1 MTTLFKTLKDDWSIS
16 ATVAGFLAVLISYSG
31 PLIIFFQAAQK
42 AEVSNAMMVSWIW
55 GISIGAAVAGIFLSI
70 KFKVPVIT
78 AWSAPGT
85 ALLVTLFPHISLN
98 EAIAAYITTAI
109 VIFFIGITGYFD
121 KLLKWIPQDVAA
133 GMMAGILF
141 QFGVGLF
148 TASDSMPI
156 IVFSMLLIFL
166 IAKRLTPRYAMIWV
180 LITGIVLSLA
190 LGKMNPVT
198 FDFNLAIPQWI
209 TPEWTWNATLNL
221 TLPLILVS
229 LTGQFLP
236 GMAIMRLSGYDTPAK
251 PIITATSIASLA
263 VACVGGI
270 TIVLASITAALCMGK
285 DAHELKEKRYIA
297 GIANGLFY
305 ILGGLFA
312 GSIVML
318 FSLLPKE
325 LVAALAGLAL
335 LGAIATNISAAM
347 KSDEHRD
354 AALIT
359 FLATASGMHFLG
371 LSSVFWGICIGV
383 IAHLILSKKPT
394 LTPSDTQFVPNVQ
407 ALDQPV
413 QNIQLQNIQPKDDRS
428 SPQTTSS
435 SIISKAN
442 GS

>member
-1 MTTLFKTLKDDWSIS
+1 MATLFKTLKNDWSIS

-31 PLIIFFQAAQK
+31 PLIIFFQAAQR
-42 AEVSNAMMVSWIW
+42 AHVSTDMMVSWIW
-55 GISIGAAVAGIFLSI
+55 GISIGAAISGIYLSI
-70 KFKVPVIT
+70 KYKTPVIT

-85 ALLVTLFPHISLN
+85 ALLVTLFPNVSLN
-98 EAIAAYITTAI
+98 EAVAAYITSAI
-109 VIFFIGITGYFD
+109 VIFLIGVTGYFD

-141 QFGVGLF
+141 QFGISLF
-148 TASDSMPI
+148 TASDSMPL
-156 IVFSMLLIFL
+156 IVFSMLIVFL
-166 IAKRLTPRYAMIWV
+166 VAKRLMPRYTMIWV
-180 LITGIVLSLA
+180 LAAGVLLSLI
-190 LGKMNPVT
+190 LGKMNPVDVS
-198 FDFNLAIPQWI
+198 FSLAIPQWI
-209 TPEWTWNATLNL
+209 SPEWTWNSTLNL
-221 TLPLILVS
+221 AVPLILVS

-236 GMAIMRLSGYDTPAK
+236 GMAIMKLSGYDTPAK
-251 PIITATSIASLA
+251 PIITVTSIASLA

-297 GIANGLFY
+297 GIANGIFY

-335 LGAIATNISAAM
+335 LGAIATNISVAM
-347 KSDEHRD
+347 KNDGQRD

-359 FLATASGMHFLG
+359 FLASASGMHFLG

-383 IAHLILSKKPT
+383 IAHFI
-394 LTPSDTQFVPNVQ
+394 LTP
-407 ALDQPV
+407 
-413 QNIQLQNIQPKDDRS
+413 RS
-428 SPQTTSS
+428 TPAT
-435 SIISKAN
+435 N
-442 GS
+442 

>member
-1 MTTLFKTLKDDWSIS
+1 MATLFKTLKNDWSIS

-31 PLIIFFQAAQK
+31 PLIIFFQAAQR
-42 AEVSNAMMVSWIW
+42 AHVSTDMMVSWIW
-55 GISIGAAVAGIFLSI
+55 GISIGAAVSGIYLSI
-70 KFKVPVIT
+70 KYKTPVIT

-85 ALLVTLFPHISLN
+85 ALLVTLFPNISLN
-98 EAIAAYITTAI
+98 EAVAAYITSAI
-109 VIFFIGITGYFD
+109 VIFLIGITGYFD

-141 QFGVGLF
+141 QFGISLF
-148 TASDSMPI
+148 TASDSMPL
-156 IVFSMLLIFL
+156 IVFSMLIVFL
-166 IAKRLTPRYAMIWV
+166 IAKRLMPRYTMIWV
-180 LITGIVLSLA
+180 LAAGVLLSLI
-190 LGKMNPVT
+190 LGKMNPV
-198 FDFNLAIPQWI
+198 DVNFNLAIPQWI
-209 TPEWTWNATLNL
+209 SPEWTWNSTLNL
-221 TLPLILVS
+221 AVPLILVS

-236 GMAIMRLSGYDTPAK
+236 GMAIMKLSGYDTPAK

-297 GIANGLFY
+297 GIANGIFY

-335 LGAIATNISAAM
+335 LGAIATNISVAM
-347 KSDEHRD
+347 KNDGQRD

-359 FLATASGMHFLG
+359 FLASASVMHFLG

-383 IAHLILSKKPT
+383 IAHFI
-394 LTPSDTQFVPNVQ
+394 LTP
-407 ALDQPV
+407 
-413 QNIQLQNIQPKDDRS
+413 RS
-428 SPQTTSS
+428 TPAT
-435 SIISKAN
+435 N
-442 GS
+442 

>member
-1 MTTLFKTLKDDWSIS
+1 MATLFKTLKNDWSIS

-31 PLIIFFQAAQK
+31 PLIIFFQAAQR
-42 AEVSNAMMVSWIW
+42 AHVSTDMMVSWIW
-55 GISIGAAVAGIFLSI
+55 GISIGAAVSGIYLSI
-70 KFKVPVIT
+70 KYKTPVIT

-85 ALLVTLFPHISLN
+85 ALLVTLFPNISLN
-98 EAIAAYITTAI
+98 EAVAAYITSAI
-109 VIFFIGITGYFD
+109 VIFLIGITGYFD

-141 QFGVGLF
+141 QFGISLF
-148 TASDSMPI
+148 TASDSMPL
-156 IVFSMLLIFL
+156 IVFSMLIVFL
-166 IAKRLTPRYAMIWV
+166 IAKRLMPRYTKIWV
-180 LITGIVLSLA
+180 LAAGVLLSLI
-190 LGKMNPVT
+190 LGKMNPV
-198 FDFNLAIPQWI
+198 DVNFNLAIPQWI
-209 TPEWTWNATLNL
+209 SPEWTWNSTLNL
-221 TLPLILVS
+221 AVPLILVS

-236 GMAIMRLSGYDTPAK
+236 GMAIMKLSGYDTPAK

-297 GIANGLFY
+297 GIANGIFY

-335 LGAIATNISAAM
+335 LGAIATNISVAM
-347 KSDEHRD
+347 KNDGQRD

-359 FLATASGMHFLG
+359 FLASASGMHFLG

-383 IAHLILSKKPT
+383 IAHFI
-394 LTPSDTQFVPNVQ
+394 LTP
-407 ALDQPV
+407 
-413 QNIQLQNIQPKDDRS
+413 RS
-428 SPQTTSS
+428 TPAT
-435 SIISKAN
+435 N
-442 GS
+442 

>member
-1 MTTLFKTLKDDWSIS
+1 MEARAMTTLLKTLKDDWSLS

-42 AEVSNAMMVSWIW
+42 ANVAPNMMISWIW

-70 KFKVPVIT
+70 KYKTPVIT

-85 ALLVTLFPHISLN
+85 ALLVTLFPNISLN
-98 EAIAAYITTAI
+98 EAVAAYITAAL
-109 VIFFIGITGYFD
+109 VILLIGLSGYFD
-121 KLLKWIPQDVAA
+121 KLLKWIPQSIAA
-133 GMMAGILF
+133 AMMAGILF
-141 QFGVGLF
+141 QFGLGLF
-148 TASDSMPI
+148 TATDSMPL
-156 IVFSMLLIFL
+156 IVFGMVLVFL
-166 IAKRLTPRYAMIWV
+166 ISKRVSPRYSMVWV
-180 LITGIVLSLA
+180 LLSGVLLSVL

-198 FDFNLAIPQWI
+198 VDFSLAIPQWI
-209 TPEWTWNATLNL
+209 SPEWSINGMLNL
-221 TLPLILVS
+221 AIPLILVS

-236 GMAIMRLSGYDTPAK
+236 GMAIMKLSGYDTPAK

-270 TIVLASITAALCMGK
+270 TIVLASITAAICMGK
-285 DAHELKEKRYIA
+285 DAHELKDKRYIA

-335 LGAIATNISAAM
+335 LGAIGTNVSVAM
-347 KSDEHRD
+347 KDESERD

-371 LSSVFWGICIGV
+371 LSSVFWGICIGI
-383 IAHLILSKKPT
+383 IAHLLLSKPKPEPAVT
-394 LTPSDTQFVPNVQ
+394 NAISLS
-407 ALDQPV
+407 
-413 QNIQLQNIQPKDDRS
+413 
-428 SPQTTSS
+428 QTE
-435 SIISKAN
+435 SK
-442 GS
+442 

>member
-1 MTTLFKTLKDDWSIS
+1 MINLFTRLKDDWSLS

-42 AEVSNAMMVSWIW
+42 AQVSTDMMISWIW
-55 GISIGAAVAGIFLSI
+55 GISIGAALTGIYLSI
-70 KFKVPVIT
+70 RYKTPVIT

-98 EAIAAYITTAI
+98 EVIAAYITTAI
-109 VIFFIGITGYFD
+109 VIFMVGITGAFD
-121 KLLKWIPQDVAA
+121 RLLKWIPQGIAA

-141 QFGVGLF
+141 QFGLGMF
-148 TASDSMPI
+148 KATDSMPFI
-156 IVFSMLLIFL
+156 AFSMLLCYLFS
-166 IAKRLTPRYAMIWV
+166 KRFSPRYSMVWV
-180 LITGIVLSLA
+180 LLCGVILSLI
-190 LGKMNPVT
+190 LGKMNPVDVQ
-198 FDFNLAIPQWI
+198 FSMAIPQWI
-209 TPEWTWNATLNL
+209 TPEWTWNSTFNL
-221 TLPLILVS
+221 AIPLILVS

-236 GMAIMRLSGYDTPAK
+236 GMAILKLSGYDTPAK
-251 PIITATSIASLA
+251 PIIAASSIASLA

-270 TIVLASITAALCMGK
+270 TIVLASITAALCTGK
-285 DAHELKEKRYIA
+285 DAHELQEKRYIA

-335 LGAIATNISAAM
+335 LGAISSNITLAM
-347 KSDEHRD
+347 KEDSQRD

-359 FLATASGMHFLG
+359 FLATVSGMHFLG

-383 IAHLILSKKPT
+383 MAQIILTKK
-394 LTPSDTQFVPNVQ
+394 TQNAPAN
-407 ALDQPV
+407 A
-413 QNIQLQNIQPKDDRS
+413 
-428 SPQTTSS
+428 TTSS
-435 SIISKAN
+435 SHTR
-442 GS
+442 

>member
-1 MTTLFKTLKDDWSIS
+1 MATLLKMLKADWSVS

-42 AEVSNAMMVSWIW
+42 AQVAPEMMISWIW
-55 GISIGAAVAGIFLSI
+55 GISIGAAAAGIFLSI
-70 KFKVPVIT
+70 KYKVPVIT

-85 ALLVTLFPHISLN
+85 ALLVTLFPNISLN
-98 EAIAAYITTAI
+98 EAVAAYITAAL
-109 VIFFIGITGYFD
+109 VILFIGLSGYFD
-121 KLLKWIPQDVAA
+121 KLLKWIPQSIAA
-133 GMMAGILF
+133 AMMAGILF
-141 QFGVGLF
+141 QFGLGLF
-148 TASDSMPI
+148 TSTDSMPL
-156 IVFSMLLIFL
+156 IVFGMLLVFL
-166 IAKRLTPRYAMIWV
+166 ISKRLNPRYSMVWV
-180 LITGIVLSLA
+180 LFAGVLLSLFF
-190 LGKMNPVT
+190 GKMNPVSVNFSLAIPHWISPEWT
-198 FDFNLAIPQWI
+198 LNSMLNLAI
-209 TPEWTWNATLNL
+209 
-221 TLPLILVS
+221 PLILVS

-236 GMAIMRLSGYDTPAK
+236 GMAIMKLSGYDTPAK

-285 DAHELKEKRYIA
+285 DAHELKDKRYIA

-335 LGAIATNISAAM
+335 LGAISTNISVAM
-347 KSDEHRD
+347 KDESERD

-371 LSSVFWGICIGV
+371 LSSVFWGICIGI
-383 IAHLILSKKPT
+383 IAHLLLTKPKQQISAVTAPAAPQIDSK
-394 LTPSDTQFVPNVQ
+394 
-407 ALDQPV
+407 
-413 QNIQLQNIQPKDDRS
+413 
-428 SPQTTSS
+428 
-435 SIISKAN
+435 
-442 GS
+442 

>member
-1 MTTLFKTLKDDWSIS
+1 MATLFKTLKNDWSIS

-31 PLIIFFQAAQK
+31 PLIIFFQAAQR
-42 AEVSNAMMVSWIW
+42 AHVSTDMMVSWIW
-55 GISIGAAVAGIFLSI
+55 GISIGAAISGIYLSI
-70 KFKVPVIT
+70 KYKTPVIT

-85 ALLVTLFPHISLN
+85 ALLVTLFPNISLN
-98 EAIAAYITTAI
+98 EAVAAYITSAI
-109 VIFFIGITGYFD
+109 VIFLIGITGYFD

-133 GMMAGILF
+133 GMIAGILF
-141 QFGVGLF
+141 QFGISLF
-148 TASDSMPI
+148 TASDSMPL
-156 IVFSMLLIFL
+156 IVFSMLIVFL
-166 IAKRLTPRYAMIWV
+166 IAKRLMPRYTMIWV
-180 LITGIVLSLA
+180 LAAGVLLSLI
-190 LGKMNPVT
+190 LGKMNPVDVS
-198 FDFNLAIPQWI
+198 FSLAIPQWI
-209 TPEWTWNATLNL
+209 SPEWTWNSTLNL
-221 TLPLILVS
+221 AVPLILVS

-236 GMAIMRLSGYDTPAK
+236 GMAIMKLSGYDTPAK

-297 GIANGLFY
+297 GIANGIFY

-335 LGAIATNISAAM
+335 LGAIATNISVAM
-347 KSDEHRD
+347 KNDGQRD

-359 FLATASGMHFLG
+359 FLASASGMHFLG

-383 IAHLILSKKPT
+383 IAHFI
-394 LTPSDTQFVPNVQ
+394 LTP
-407 ALDQPV
+407 
-413 QNIQLQNIQPKDDRS
+413 RS
-428 SPQTTSS
+428 TPAT
-435 SIISKAN
+435 N
-442 GS
+442 

>member
-1 MTTLFKTLKDDWSIS
+1 MATLFKTLKNDWSIS

-31 PLIIFFQAAQK
+31 PLIIFFQAAQR
-42 AEVSNAMMVSWIW
+42 AHVSTDMMVSWIW
-55 GISIGAAVAGIFLSI
+55 GISIGAAVSGIYLSI
-70 KFKVPVIT
+70 KYKTPVIT

-85 ALLVTLFPHISLN
+85 ALLVTLFPNVSLN
-98 EAIAAYITTAI
+98 EAVAAYITSAI
-109 VIFFIGITGYFD
+109 IIFLIGITGYFD

-141 QFGVGLF
+141 QFGINLF
-148 TASDSMPI
+148 TASDSMPF
-156 IVFSMLLIFL
+156 IVFSMLIVFL
-166 IAKRLTPRYAMIWV
+166 IAKRLMPRYTMIWV
-180 LITGIVLSLA
+180 LAAGVLLSLI
-190 LGKMNPVT
+190 LGKMNPVDVS
-198 FDFNLAIPQWI
+198 FSLAIPQWI
-209 TPEWTWNATLNL
+209 SPEWTWNSTLNL
-221 TLPLILVS
+221 AVPLILVS

-236 GMAIMRLSGYDTPAK
+236 GMAIMKLSGYDTPAK

-297 GIANGLFY
+297 GIANGIFY

-335 LGAIATNISAAM
+335 LGAIATNISVAM
-347 KSDEHRD
+347 KNDNQRD

-383 IAHLILSKKPT
+383 VAHFI
-394 LTPSDTQFVPNVQ
+394 LTP
-407 ALDQPV
+407 
-413 QNIQLQNIQPKDDRS
+413 RS
-428 SPQTTSS
+428 NPAT
-435 SIISKAN
+435 N
-442 GS
+442 

>member
-1 MTTLFKTLKDDWSIS
+1 MATLLKTLKNDWSIS

-31 PLIIFFQAAQK
+31 PLIIFFQAAQR
-42 AEVSNAMMVSWIW
+42 AHVSTDMMVSWIW
-55 GISIGAAVAGIFLSI
+55 GISIGAAVSGIYLSI
-70 KFKVPVIT
+70 KYKTPVIT

-85 ALLVTLFPHISLN
+85 ALLVTLFPNISLN
-98 EAIAAYITTAI
+98 EAVAAYITSAI
-109 VIFFIGITGYFD
+109 VIFLIGVTGYFD

-141 QFGVGLF
+141 QFGIGLF
-148 TASDSMPI
+148 TASDSMPF
-156 IVFSMLLIFL
+156 IVFSMLIVFL
-166 IAKRLTPRYAMIWV
+166 IAKRLMPRYTMIWV
-180 LITGIVLSLA
+180 LAAGVLLSLF
-190 LGKMNPVT
+190 LGKMNPV
-198 FDFNLAIPQWI
+198 DVSFNLAIPQWI
-209 TPEWTWNATLNL
+209 SPEWTWNSTLNL
-221 TLPLILVS
+221 AVPLILVS

-236 GMAIMRLSGYDTPAK
+236 GMAIMKLSGYDTPAK
-251 PIITATSIASLA
+251 PIITVTSIASLA

-297 GIANGLFY
+297 GIANGIFY

-335 LGAIATNISAAM
+335 LGAIATNISVAM
-347 KSDEHRD
+347 KNDSQRD

-359 FLATASGMHFLG
+359 FLATASSMHFLG

-383 IAHLILSKKPT
+383 IAHFI
-394 LTPSDTQFVPNVQ
+394 LTP
-407 ALDQPV
+407 
-413 QNIQLQNIQPKDDRS
+413 R
-428 SPQTTSS
+428 
-435 SIISKAN
+435 
-442 GS
+442 

>member
-1 MTTLFKTLKDDWSIS
+1 MATLFKTLKNDWSIS

-31 PLIIFFQAAQK
+31 PLIIFFQAAQR
-42 AEVSNAMMVSWIW
+42 AHVSTDMMVSWIW
-55 GISIGAAVAGIFLSI
+55 GISIGAAVSGIYLSI
-70 KFKVPVIT
+70 KYKTPVIT

-85 ALLVTLFPHISLN
+85 ALLVTLFPNVSLN
-98 EAIAAYITTAI
+98 EAVAAYITSAI
-109 VIFFIGITGYFD
+109 IIFLIGITGYFD

-141 QFGVGLF
+141 QFGINLF
-148 TASDSMPI
+148 TASDSMPF
-156 IVFSMLLIFL
+156 IVFSMLIVFL
-166 IAKRLTPRYAMIWV
+166 IAKRLMPRYTMIWV
-180 LITGIVLSLA
+180 LAAGVLLSLI
-190 LGKMNPVT
+190 LGKMNPV
-198 FDFNLAIPQWI
+198 DVSFNLAIPQWI
-209 TPEWTWNATLNL
+209 SPEWTWNSTLNL
-221 TLPLILVS
+221 AVPLILVS

-236 GMAIMRLSGYDTPAK
+236 GMAIMKLSGYDTPAK

-297 GIANGLFY
+297 GIANGIFY
-305 ILGGLFA
+305 VLGGLFA

-335 LGAIATNISAAM
+335 LGAIATNISVAM
-347 KSDEHRD
+347 KNDGQRD

-383 IAHLILSKKPT
+383 IAHFI
-394 LTPSDTQFVPNVQ
+394 LTP
-407 ALDQPV
+407 
-413 QNIQLQNIQPKDDRS
+413 RS
-428 SPQTTSS
+428 NPAT
-435 SIISKAN
+435 N
-442 GS
+442 

>member
-1 MTTLFKTLKDDWSIS
+1 MANLLRTLKDDWSIS

-31 PLIIFFQAAQK
+31 PLIIFFQAAQQ
-42 AEVSNAMMVSWIW
+42 AHVSNAMMISWIW
-55 GISIGAAVAGIFLSI
+55 GISIGAAVAGIYLSI
-70 KFKVPVIT
+70 KFKTPVIT

-85 ALLVTLFPHISLN
+85 ALLVTLFPHVSLN
-98 EAIAAYITTAI
+98 EAVAAYITTAV
-109 VIFFIGITGYFD
+109 VILIIGITGYFD

-141 QFGVGLF
+141 QFGLGLF
-148 TASDSMPI
+148 TSTDTMPL
-156 IVFSMLLIFL
+156 IVFSMLIVFL
-166 IAKRLTPRYAMIWV
+166 FAKRFTPRYAMVWV
-180 LITGIVLSLA
+180 LVAGVVLSLVF
-190 LGKMNPVT
+190 GKMNPVDVNFT
-198 FDFNLAIPQWI
+198 LAIPQFI
-209 TPEWTWNATLNL
+209 QPEWTWDSTLNL
-221 TLPLILVS
+221 AIPLILVS

-236 GMAIMRLSGYDTPAK
+236 GMAIMKLSGYNTHAK
-251 PIITATSIASLA
+251 PIITVTSIASLA

-285 DAHELKEKRYIA
+285 DAHELKDKRYIA

-325 LVAALAGLAL
+325 LIAALAGLAL
-335 LGAIATNISAAM
+335 LGAIATNISVAM
-347 KSDEHRD
+347 KNEAQRE

-383 IAHLILSKKPT
+383 IAHLILTKRTSNT
-394 LTPSDTQFVPNVQ
+394 L
-407 ALDQPV
+407 
-413 QNIQLQNIQPKDDRS
+413 
-428 SPQTTSS
+428 SPA
-435 SIISKAN
+435 K
-442 GS
+442 

>member
-1 MTTLFKTLKDDWSIS
+1 MATLLKTLKNDWSIS

-31 PLIIFFQAAQK
+31 PLIIFFQAAQR
-42 AEVSNAMMVSWIW
+42 AHVSTDMMVSWIW
-55 GISIGAAVAGIFLSI
+55 GISIGAAVSGIYLSI
-70 KFKVPVIT
+70 KYKTPVIT

-98 EAIAAYITTAI
+98 EAVAAYITSAI
-109 VIFFIGITGYFD
+109 VIFLIGVTGYFD

-141 QFGVGLF
+141 QFGIGLF
-148 TASDSMPI
+148 TASDSMPF
-156 IVFSMLLIFL
+156 IVFSMLIVFL
-166 IAKRLTPRYAMIWV
+166 IAKRLMPRYTMIWV
-180 LITGIVLSLA
+180 LGAGILLSLI
-190 LGKMNPVT
+190 LGKMNPVDVS
-198 FDFNLAIPQWI
+198 FSLAIPQWI
-209 TPEWTWNATLNL
+209 SPEWTWNSTLNL
-221 TLPLILVS
+221 AVPLILVS

-236 GMAIMRLSGYDTPAK
+236 GMAIMKLSGYDTPAK
-251 PIITATSIASLA
+251 PIISVTSIASLA

-297 GIANGLFY
+297 GIANGIFY

-335 LGAIATNISAAM
+335 LGAIATNISVAM
-347 KSDEHRD
+347 RNDNQRD

-371 LSSVFWGICIGV
+371 LSSVFWGIFIGV
-383 IAHLILSKKPT
+383 IAHFI
-394 LTPSDTQFVPNVQ
+394 LTP
-407 ALDQPV
+407 
-413 QNIQLQNIQPKDDRS
+413 RS
-428 SPQTTSS
+428 AP
-435 SIISKAN
+435 AMN
-442 GS
+442 

>member
-1 MTTLFKTLKDDWSIS
+1 MATLFKTLKNDWSIS

-31 PLIIFFQAAQK
+31 PLIIFFQAAQR
-42 AEVSNAMMVSWIW
+42 AHVSTDMMVSWIW
-55 GISIGAAVAGIFLSI
+55 GISIGAAVSGIYLSI
-70 KFKVPVIT
+70 KYKTPVIT

-85 ALLVTLFPHISLN
+85 ALLVTLFPNISLN
-98 EAIAAYITTAI
+98 EAVAAYITSAI
-109 VIFFIGITGYFD
+109 VIFLIGITGYFD

-141 QFGVGLF
+141 QFGISLF
-148 TASDSMPI
+148 TASDSMPL
-156 IVFSMLLIFL
+156 IVFSMLIVFL
-166 IAKRLTPRYAMIWV
+166 IAKRLMPRYTMIWV
-180 LITGIVLSLA
+180 LAAGVLLSLI
-190 LGKMNPVT
+190 LGKMNPV
-198 FDFNLAIPQWI
+198 DVNFNLAIPQWI
-209 TPEWTWNATLNL
+209 SPERTWNSTLNL
-221 TLPLILVS
+221 AVPLILVS

-236 GMAIMRLSGYDTPAK
+236 GMAIMKLSGYDTPAK

-297 GIANGLFY
+297 GIANGIFY

-335 LGAIATNISAAM
+335 LGAIATNISVAM
-347 KSDEHRD
+347 KNDGQRD

-359 FLATASGMHFLG
+359 FLASASGMHFLG

-383 IAHLILSKKPT
+383 IAHFI
-394 LTPSDTQFVPNVQ
+394 LTP
-407 ALDQPV
+407 
-413 QNIQLQNIQPKDDRS
+413 RS
-428 SPQTTSS
+428 TPAT
-435 SIISKAN
+435 N
-442 GS
+442 

>member
-1 MTTLFKTLKDDWSIS
+1 MATLFKTLKEDWSIS

-42 AEVSNAMMVSWIW
+42 AQVSTAMMISWIW
-55 GISIGAAVAGIFLSI
+55 GISIGAAIAGIYLSI
-70 KFKVPVIT
+70 KFKTPVIT

-98 EAIAAYITTAI
+98 EAVAAYITSAV
-109 VIFFIGITGYFD
+109 VIFLIGITGYFD

-141 QFGVGLF
+141 QFGLGLF
-148 TASDSMPI
+148 TATDTMPM
-156 IVFSMLLIFL
+156 IVFGMLFVFL
-166 IAKRLTPRYAMIWV
+166 IAKRLSPRYTMIWV
-180 LITGIVLSLA
+180 LLSGVVLSLIM
-190 LGKMNPVT
+190 GKINPVNV
-198 FDFNLAIPQWI
+198 DFQLAIPQLI
-209 TPEWTWNATLNL
+209 TPEWTWNSTLNL
-221 TLPLILVS
+221 AIPLILVS
-229 LTGQFLP
+229 LSGQFLP
-236 GMAIMRLSGYDTPAK
+236 GMAIMKLSGYDTPAK
-251 PIITATSIASLA
+251 PIISATSIASLA

-297 GIANGLFY
+297 GIANGIFY

-325 LVAALAGLAL
+325 LIAALAGLAL
-335 LGAIATNISAAM
+335 LGAIATNISVAM
-347 KSDEHRD
+347 KNEANRD

-383 IAHLILSKKPT
+383 IAHLVLSKPE
-394 LTPSDTQFVPNVQ
+394 PNS
-407 ALDQPV
+407 APV
-413 QNIQLQNIQPKDDRS
+413 SAAQRS
-428 SPQTTSS
+428 NS
-435 SIISKAN
+435 
-442 GS
+442 

>member
-1 MTTLFKTLKDDWSIS
+1 MATLLKTLKKDWSIS

-31 PLIIFFQAAQK
+31 PLIIFFQAAQR
-42 AEVSNAMMVSWIW
+42 AHVSTDMMVSWIW
-55 GISIGAAVAGIFLSI
+55 GISIGAAVSGIYLSI
-70 KFKVPVIT
+70 KYKTPVIT

-85 ALLVTLFPHISLN
+85 ALLVTLFPNISLN
-98 EAIAAYITTAI
+98 EAVAAYITSAI
-109 VIFFIGITGYFD
+109 VILLIGVTGYFD

-141 QFGVGLF
+141 QFGIGLF
-148 TASDSMPI
+148 TASDSMPF
-156 IVFSMLLIFL
+156 IVFSMLIVFL
-166 IAKRLTPRYAMIWV
+166 IAKRLMPRYTMIWV
-180 LITGIVLSLA
+180 LAAGILLSLI
-190 LGKMNPVT
+190 LGKMNPVDVS
-198 FDFNLAIPQWI
+198 FSLAIPQWI
-209 TPEWTWNATLNL
+209 SPEWTWNSTLNL
-221 TLPLILVS
+221 AVPLILVS

-236 GMAIMRLSGYDTPAK
+236 GMAIMKLSGYDTPAK
-251 PIITATSIASLA
+251 PIITVTSIASLA

-297 GIANGLFY
+297 GIANGIFY

-335 LGAIATNISAAM
+335 LGAIATNISVAM
-347 KSDEHRD
+347 KNDNQRD

-383 IAHLILSKKPT
+383 IAHFI
-394 LTPSDTQFVPNVQ
+394 LTP
-407 ALDQPV
+407 
-413 QNIQLQNIQPKDDRS
+413 RS
-428 SPQTTSS
+428 TPAT
-435 SIISKAN
+435 N
-442 GS
+442 

>member
-1 MTTLFKTLKDDWSIS
+1 MVTLFKTLKNDWSIS

-42 AEVSNAMMVSWIW
+42 AQVSNTMMISWIW
-55 GISIGAAVAGIFLSI
+55 GISIGAAIAGIFLSI
-70 KFKVPVIT
+70 KYKVPVIT

-85 ALLVTLFPHISLN
+85 ALLVTLFPNISLN
-98 EAIAAYITTAI
+98 EAVAAYITSAV
-109 VIFFIGITGYFD
+109 VIFLIGITGYFD

-141 QFGVGLF
+141 QFGLGLF
-148 TASDSMPI
+148 TATDTMPV
-156 IVFSMLLIFL
+156 IVFGMLLVFL
-166 IAKRLTPRYAMIWV
+166 VAKRFTPRYAMVWV
-180 LITGIVLSLA
+180 LVSGVLLSLF
-190 LGKMNPVT
+190 LGQMNPVNVN
-198 FDFNLAIPQWI
+198 FALAIPQFI
-209 TPEWTWNATLNL
+209 APEWTWNSTLNL
-221 TLPLILVS
+221 AIPLILVS
-229 LTGQFLP
+229 LSGQFLP
-236 GMAIMRLSGYDTPAK
+236 GMAIMKLSGYDTPAK

-297 GIANGLFY
+297 GIANGIFY

-325 LVAALAGLAL
+325 LIAALAGLAL
-335 LGAIATNISAAM
+335 LGAIATNISVAM
-347 KSDEHRD
+347 KNESHRE

-359 FLATASGMHFLG
+359 FLATASGMQFLG

-383 IAHLILSKKPT
+383 IAHLVLTKRESNTTNPSSNQSSK
-394 LTPSDTQFVPNVQ
+394 N
-407 ALDQPV
+407 
-413 QNIQLQNIQPKDDRS
+413 
-428 SPQTTSS
+428 
-435 SIISKAN
+435 
-442 GS
+442 

>member
-1 MTTLFKTLKDDWSIS
+1 MATLLKTLKDDWSIS

-42 AEVSNAMMVSWIW
+42 AQVSSAMMISWIW

-70 KFKVPVIT
+70 KYKVPIIT

-98 EAIAAYITTAI
+98 EAVAAYITSAV
-109 VIFFIGITGYFD
+109 VIFLVGITGYFD
-121 KLLKWIPQDVAA
+121 KLLRWIPQDVAA

-141 QFGVGLF
+141 QFGLGLF
-148 TASDSMPI
+148 TASDSMPT
-156 IVFSMLLIFL
+156 IVFGMLAVFL
-166 IAKRLTPRYAMIWV
+166 VAKRLVPRYAMVWV
-180 LITGIVLSLA
+180 LVCGVGLSLF
-190 LGKMNPVT
+190 LGKMNPVDVH
-198 FDFNLAIPQWI
+198 FSLAIPQFIRPQWS
-209 TPEWTWNATLNL
+209 WNSTLNL
-221 TLPLILVS
+221 AIPLILVS
-229 LTGQFLP
+229 LSGQFLP
-236 GMAIMRLSGYDTPAK
+236 GMAMMKISGYETPAK

-297 GIANGLFY
+297 GIANGIFY

-335 LGAIATNISAAM
+335 LGAIGTNITVAM
-347 KSDEHRD
+347 KSDAHRD

-383 IAHLILSKKPT
+383 IAHLVLSKPAAKT
-394 LTPSDTQFVPNVQ
+394 T
-407 ALDQPV
+407 A
-413 QNIQLQNIQPKDDRS
+413 
-428 SPQTTSS
+428 TSS
-435 SIISKAN
+435 T
-442 GS
+442 

>member
-1 MTTLFKTLKDDWSIS
+1 MTGLLKQVKQDWSLS

-31 PLIIFFQAAQK
+31 PLIIFFQAAQQ
-42 AEVSNAMMVSWIW
+42 AHVSTAMMISWIW
-55 GISIGAAVAGIFLSI
+55 GISIGAAISGIYLSI

-85 ALLVTLFPHISLN
+85 ALLVTLFPNISLN
-98 EAIAAYITTAI
+98 EAVAAYLTTAI
-109 VIFFIGITGYFD
+109 VIFIIGITGYFD

-141 QFGVGLF
+141 QFGLGLF
-148 TASDSMPI
+148 KATDSMPL
-156 IVFSMLLIFL
+156 IVFGMLLVFL
-166 IAKRLTPRYAMIWV
+166 IAKRFTPRYAMIWV
-180 LITGIVLSLA
+180 LLSGILLSVV

-198 FDFNLAIPQWI
+198 VNFSLAIPQFI
-209 TPEWTWNATLNL
+209 APEWTWNSTLNL
-221 TLPLILVS
+221 ALPLILVS

-251 PIITATSIASLA
+251 PIIAVTSIASFA

-285 DAHELKEKRYIA
+285 DAHELKDKRYIA
-297 GIANGLFY
+297 GIANGIFY

-347 KSDEHRD
+347 RNEAQRE

-383 IAHLILSKKPT
+383 LAHFILTKR
-394 LTPSDTQFVPNVQ
+394 DM
-407 ALDQPV
+407 
-413 QNIQLQNIQPKDDRS
+413 
-428 SPQTTSS
+428 QTH
-435 SIISKAN
+435 
-442 GS
+442 

>member
-1 MTTLFKTLKDDWSIS
+1 MATLFKTLKNDWSIS

-31 PLIIFFQAAQK
+31 PLIIFFQAAQR
-42 AEVSNAMMVSWIW
+42 AHVSTDMMVSWIW
-55 GISIGAAVAGIFLSI
+55 GISIGAAVSGIYLSI
-70 KFKVPVIT
+70 KYKTPVIT

-85 ALLVTLFPHISLN
+85 ALLVTLFPNISLN
-98 EAIAAYITTAI
+98 EAVAAYITSAI
-109 VIFFIGITGYFD
+109 VIFLIGITGYFD

-141 QFGVGLF
+141 QFGISLF
-148 TASDSMPI
+148 TASDSMPL
-156 IVFSMLLIFL
+156 IVFSMLIVFL
-166 IAKRLTPRYAMIWV
+166 IAKRLMPRYTMIWV
-180 LITGIVLSLA
+180 LAAGVLLSLI
-190 LGKMNPVT
+190 LGKMNPV
-198 FDFNLAIPQWI
+198 DVNFNLAIPQWI
-209 TPEWTWNATLNL
+209 SPEWTWNSTLNL
-221 TLPLILVS
+221 AVPLILVS

-236 GMAIMRLSGYDTPAK
+236 GMAIMKLSGYDTPAK

-297 GIANGLFY
+297 GIANGFFY

-335 LGAIATNISAAM
+335 LGAIATNISVAM
-347 KSDEHRD
+347 KNDGQRD

-359 FLATASGMHFLG
+359 FLASASGMHFLG

-383 IAHLILSKKPT
+383 IAHFI
-394 LTPSDTQFVPNVQ
+394 LTP
-407 ALDQPV
+407 
-413 QNIQLQNIQPKDDRS
+413 RS
-428 SPQTTSS
+428 TPAT
-435 SIISKAN
+435 N
-442 GS
+442 

>member
-1 MTTLFKTLKDDWSIS
+1 MATLLKTLKNDWSIS

-31 PLIIFFQAAQK
+31 PLIIFFQAAQR
-42 AEVSNAMMVSWIW
+42 AHVSTDMMVSWIW
-55 GISIGAAVAGIFLSI
+55 GISIGAAVSGIYLSI
-70 KFKVPVIT
+70 KYKTPVIT

-85 ALLVTLFPHISLN
+85 ALLVTLFPNVSLN
-98 EAIAAYITTAI
+98 EAVAAYITSAI
-109 VIFFIGITGYFD
+109 VIFLIGVTGYFD

-141 QFGVGLF
+141 QFGIGLF
-148 TASDSMPI
+148 TASDSMPF
-156 IVFSMLLIFL
+156 IVFSMLIVFL
-166 IAKRLTPRYAMIWV
+166 IAKRLMPRYTMIWV
-180 LITGIVLSLA
+180 LAAGVLLSLI
-190 LGKMNPVT
+190 LGKMNPVDVS
-198 FDFNLAIPQWI
+198 FSLAIPQWI
-209 TPEWTWNATLNL
+209 SPEWTWNSTLNL
-221 TLPLILVS
+221 AVPLILVS

-236 GMAIMRLSGYDTPAK
+236 GMAIMKLSGYDTPAK
-251 PIITATSIASLA
+251 PIISVTSIASLV

-297 GIANGLFY
+297 GITNGIFY

-335 LGAIATNISAAM
+335 LGAIATNISVAM
-347 KSDEHRD
+347 RNDSQRD

-383 IAHLILSKKPT
+383 IAHFI
-394 LTPSDTQFVPNVQ
+394 LTP
-407 ALDQPV
+407 
-413 QNIQLQNIQPKDDRS
+413 RS
-428 SPQTTSS
+428 TPAT
-435 SIISKAN
+435 N
-442 GS
+442 

>member
-1 MTTLFKTLKDDWSIS
+1 MATLFKTLKNDWSIS

-31 PLIIFFQAAQK
+31 PLIIFFQAAQR
-42 AEVSNAMMVSWIW
+42 AHVSTDMMVSWIW
-55 GISIGAAVAGIFLSI
+55 GISIGAAVSGIYLSI
-70 KFKVPVIT
+70 KYKTPVIT

-85 ALLVTLFPHISLN
+85 ALLVTLFPNISLN
-98 EAIAAYITTAI
+98 EAVAAYITSAI
-109 VIFFIGITGYFD
+109 VIFLIGITGYFD

-141 QFGVGLF
+141 QFGISLF
-148 TASDSMPI
+148 TASDSMPL
-156 IVFSMLLIFL
+156 IVFSMLIVFL
-166 IAKRLTPRYAMIWV
+166 IAKRLMPRYTMIWV
-180 LITGIVLSLA
+180 LAAGVLLSLI
-190 LGKMNPVT
+190 LGKMNPV
-198 FDFNLAIPQWI
+198 DVNFNLAIPQWI
-209 TPEWTWNATLNL
+209 SPEWTWNSTLNL
-221 TLPLILVS
+221 AVPLILVS

-236 GMAIMRLSGYDTPAK
+236 GMAIMKLSGYDTPAK

-297 GIANGLFY
+297 GIANGIFY

-335 LGAIATNISAAM
+335 LGAIATNISVAM
-347 KSDEHRD
+347 KNDGQRD

-359 FLATASGMHFLG
+359 FLASASGMHFLG

-383 IAHLILSKKPT
+383 IGNWSC
-394 LTPSDTQFVPNVQ
+394 V
-407 ALDQPV
+407 
-413 QNIQLQNIQPKDDRS
+413 
-428 SPQTTSS
+428 
-435 SIISKAN
+435 
-442 GS
+442 

>member
-1 MTTLFKTLKDDWSIS
+1 MATLLKTLKNDWSIS

-31 PLIIFFQAAQK
+31 PLIIFFQAAQR
-42 AEVSNAMMVSWIW
+42 AHVSTDMMVSWIW
-55 GISIGAAVAGIFLSI
+55 GISIGAAVSGIYLSI
-70 KFKVPVIT
+70 KYKTPVIT

-85 ALLVTLFPHISLN
+85 ALLVTLFPNVSLN
-98 EAIAAYITTAI
+98 EAVAAYITSAI
-109 VIFFIGITGYFD
+109 VIFLIGFTGYFD

-141 QFGVGLF
+141 QFGIGLF
-148 TASDSMPI
+148 TASDSMPF
-156 IVFSMLLIFL
+156 IVFSMLIVFL
-166 IAKRLTPRYAMIWV
+166 IAKRLMPRYTMIWV
-180 LITGIVLSLA
+180 LAAGVLLSLI
-190 LGKMNPVT
+190 LGKMNPVDVS
-198 FDFNLAIPQWI
+198 FSLAIPQWI
-209 TPEWTWNATLNL
+209 SPEWTWNSTLNL
-221 TLPLILVS
+221 AVPLILVS

-236 GMAIMRLSGYDTPAK
+236 GMAIMKLSGYDTPAK
-251 PIITATSIASLA
+251 PIITVTSIASLA

-297 GIANGLFY
+297 GIANGIFY

-335 LGAIATNISAAM
+335 LGAIATNISVAM
-347 KSDEHRD
+347 KNDNQRD

-383 IAHLILSKKPT
+383 IAHFI
-394 LTPSDTQFVPNVQ
+394 LTP
-407 ALDQPV
+407 
-413 QNIQLQNIQPKDDRS
+413 RS
-428 SPQTTSS
+428 TPAT
-435 SIISKAN
+435 N
-442 GS
+442 

>member
-1 MTTLFKTLKDDWSIS
+1 MAPLFKTLKNDWSIS

-31 PLIIFFQAAQK
+31 PLIIFFQAAQR
-42 AEVSNAMMVSWIW
+42 AHVSTDMMVSWIW
-55 GISIGAAVAGIFLSI
+55 GISIGAAISGIYLSI
-70 KFKVPVIT
+70 KYKTPVIT

-85 ALLVTLFPHISLN
+85 ALLVTLFPNISLN
-98 EAIAAYITTAI
+98 EAVAAYITSAI
-109 VIFFIGITGYFD
+109 VIFLIGITGYFD

-141 QFGVGLF
+141 QFGISLF
-148 TASDSMPI
+148 TASDSMPL
-156 IVFSMLLIFL
+156 IVFSMLIVFL
-166 IAKRLTPRYAMIWV
+166 IAKRLMPRYTMIWV
-180 LITGIVLSLA
+180 LAAGVLLSLI
-190 LGKMNPVT
+190 LGKMNPV
-198 FDFNLAIPQWI
+198 DVSFNLAIPQWI
-209 TPEWTWNATLNL
+209 SPEWTWNSTLNL
-221 TLPLILVS
+221 AVPLILVS

-236 GMAIMRLSGYDTPAK
+236 GMAIMKLSGYDTPAK
-251 PIITATSIASLA
+251 PIITVTSIASLA

-297 GIANGLFY
+297 GIANGIFY

-335 LGAIATNISAAM
+335 LGAIATNISVAM
-347 KSDEHRD
+347 KNDGQRD

-359 FLATASGMHFLG
+359 FLASASGMHFLG

-383 IAHLILSKKPT
+383 IAHFI
-394 LTPSDTQFVPNVQ
+394 LTP
-407 ALDQPV
+407 
-413 QNIQLQNIQPKDDRS
+413 RS
-428 SPQTTSS
+428 TPAT
-435 SIISKAN
+435 N
-442 GS
+442 

>member
-1 MTTLFKTLKDDWSIS
+1 MATLFKTLKNDWSIS

-31 PLIIFFQAAQK
+31 PLIIFFQAAQR
-42 AEVSNAMMVSWIW
+42 AHVSTDMMVSWIW
-55 GISIGAAVAGIFLSI
+55 GISIGAAVSGIYLSI
-70 KFKVPVIT
+70 KYKTPVIT

-85 ALLVTLFPHISLN
+85 ALLVTLFPNISLN
-98 EAIAAYITTAI
+98 EAVAAYITSAI
-109 VIFFIGITGYFD
+109 VIFLIGITGYFD
-121 KLLKWIPQDVAA
+121 KLLKWIPQDVTA

-141 QFGVGLF
+141 QFGISLF
-148 TASDSMPI
+148 TASDSMPL
-156 IVFSMLLIFL
+156 IVFSMLIVFL
-166 IAKRLTPRYAMIWV
+166 IAKRLMPRYTMIWV
-180 LITGIVLSLA
+180 LAAGVLLSLI
-190 LGKMNPVT
+190 LGKMNPV
-198 FDFNLAIPQWI
+198 DVSFNLTIPQWI
-209 TPEWTWNATLNL
+209 SPEWTWNSTLNL
-221 TLPLILVS
+221 AVPLILVS

-236 GMAIMRLSGYDTPAK
+236 GMAIMKLSGYDTPAK

-297 GIANGLFY
+297 GIANGIFY

-335 LGAIATNISAAM
+335 LGAIATNISVAM
-347 KSDEHRD
+347 KNDGQRD

-359 FLATASGMHFLG
+359 FLASASGMHFLG

-383 IAHLILSKKPT
+383 IAHFI
-394 LTPSDTQFVPNVQ
+394 LTP
-407 ALDQPV
+407 
-413 QNIQLQNIQPKDDRS
+413 RS
-428 SPQTTSS
+428 TPAT
-435 SIISKAN
+435 N
-442 GS
+442 

>member
-1 MTTLFKTLKDDWSIS
+1 MATLFKTLKNDWSIS

-31 PLIIFFQAAQK
+31 PMIIFFQAAQR
-42 AEVSNAMMVSWIW
+42 AHVSTDIMVSWIW
-55 GISIGAAVAGIFLSI
+55 GISIGAAVSGIYLSI
-70 KFKVPVIT
+70 KHKTPVIT

-85 ALLVTLFPHISLN
+85 ALLVTLFPNISLN
-98 EAIAAYITTAI
+98 EAVAAYITSAI
-109 VIFFIGITGYFD
+109 VIFLIGITGYFD

-141 QFGVGLF
+141 QFGISLF
-148 TASDSMPI
+148 TASDSMPF
-156 IVFSMLLIFL
+156 IVFSMLIVFL
-166 IAKRLTPRYAMIWV
+166 IAKRLMPRYTMIWV
-180 LITGIVLSLA
+180 LAAGVLLSLI
-190 LGKMNPVT
+190 LGKMNPVDVS
-198 FDFNLAIPQWI
+198 FSLAIPQWI
-209 TPEWTWNATLNL
+209 SPEWTWNSTLNL
-221 TLPLILVS
+221 AVPLILVS

-236 GMAIMRLSGYDTPAK
+236 GMAIMKLSGYDTPAK

-285 DAHELKEKRYIA
+285 DAHEQKEKRYIA
-297 GIANGLFY
+297 GIANGIFY
-305 ILGGLFA
+305 VLGGLFA

-335 LGAIATNISAAM
+335 LGAIATNISVAM
-347 KSDEHRD
+347 KNDGQRD

-383 IAHLILSKKPT
+383 IAHFI
-394 LTPSDTQFVPNVQ
+394 LTP
-407 ALDQPV
+407 
-413 QNIQLQNIQPKDDRS
+413 RS
-428 SPQTTSS
+428 TPAT
-435 SIISKAN
+435 N
-442 GS
+442 

>member
-1 MTTLFKTLKDDWSIS
+1 MATLLKTLKNDWSIS

-31 PLIIFFQAAQK
+31 PLIIFFQAAQR
-42 AEVSNAMMVSWIW
+42 AHVSTDMMVSWIW
-55 GISIGAAVAGIFLSI
+55 GISIGAAVSGIYLSI
-70 KFKVPVIT
+70 KYKTPVIT

-85 ALLVTLFPHISLN
+85 ALLVTLFPHVSLN
-98 EAIAAYITTAI
+98 EAVAAYITSAI
-109 VIFFIGITGYFD
+109 VIFLIGVTGYFD

-141 QFGVGLF
+141 QFGIGLF
-148 TASDSMPI
+148 TASDSMPF
-156 IVFSMLLIFL
+156 IVFSMLIVFL
-166 IAKRLTPRYAMIWV
+166 IAKRLMPRYTMIWV
-180 LITGIVLSLA
+180 LAAGVLLSLI
-190 LGKMNPVT
+190 LGKMNPVNVS
-198 FDFNLAIPQWI
+198 FSLAIPQWI
-209 TPEWTWNATLNL
+209 SPEWTWNSTLNL
-221 TLPLILVS
+221 AVPLILVS

-236 GMAIMRLSGYDTPAK
+236 GMAIMKLSGYDTPAK
-251 PIITATSIASLA
+251 PIITVTSIASLA

-297 GIANGLFY
+297 GIANGIFY

-335 LGAIATNISAAM
+335 LGAIATNISVAM
-347 KSDEHRD
+347 KNDSQRD

-383 IAHLILSKKPT
+383 IAHFI
-394 LTPSDTQFVPNVQ
+394 LTP
-407 ALDQPV
+407 
-413 QNIQLQNIQPKDDRS
+413 RS
-428 SPQTTSS
+428 TPTT
-435 SIISKAN
+435 N
-442 GS
+442 

>member
-1 MTTLFKTLKDDWSIS
+1 MATLLKTLKNDWSIS

-31 PLIIFFQAAQK
+31 PLIIFFQAAQR
-42 AEVSNAMMVSWIW
+42 AHVSTDMMVSWIW
-55 GISIGAAVAGIFLSI
+55 GISIGAAVSGIYLSI
-70 KFKVPVIT
+70 KYKTPVIT

-85 ALLVTLFPHISLN
+85 ALLVTLFPNVSLN
-98 EAIAAYITTAI
+98 EAVAAYITSAI
-109 VIFFIGITGYFD
+109 VIFLIGVTGYFD

-141 QFGVGLF
+141 QFGIGLF
-148 TASDSMPI
+148 TASDSMPF
-156 IVFSMLLIFL
+156 IVFSMLIVFL
-166 IAKRLTPRYAMIWV
+166 IAKRLMPRYTMIWV
-180 LITGIVLSLA
+180 LAAGVLLSLI
-190 LGKMNPVT
+190 LGKMNPVDVS
-198 FDFNLAIPQWI
+198 FSLAIPQWI
-209 TPEWTWNATLNL
+209 SPEWTWNSTLNL
-221 TLPLILVS
+221 AIPLILVS

-236 GMAIMRLSGYDTPAK
+236 GMAIMKLSGYDTPAK
-251 PIITATSIASLA
+251 PIIMTTSIASLA

-297 GIANGLFY
+297 GIANGIFY

-335 LGAIATNISAAM
+335 LGAIATNISVAM
-347 KSDEHRD
+347 KNDSQRD

-383 IAHLILSKKPT
+383 IAHFI
-394 LTPSDTQFVPNVQ
+394 LTP
-407 ALDQPV
+407 
-413 QNIQLQNIQPKDDRS
+413 RS
-428 SPQTTSS
+428 TPAT
-435 SIISKAN
+435 N
-442 GS
+442 

>member
-1 MTTLFKTLKDDWSIS
+1 MATLFKTLKNDWSIS

-31 PLIIFFQAAQK
+31 PLIIFFQAAQR
-42 AEVSNAMMVSWIW
+42 AHVSTDMMVSWIW
-55 GISIGAAVAGIFLSI
+55 GISIGAAISGIYLSI
-70 KFKVPVIT
+70 KYKTPVIT

-85 ALLVTLFPHISLN
+85 ALLVTLFPNISLN
-98 EAIAAYITTAI
+98 EAVAAYITSAI
-109 VIFFIGITGYFD
+109 VIFLIGITGYFD

-141 QFGVGLF
+141 QFGISLF
-148 TASDSMPI
+148 TASDSMPL
-156 IVFSMLLIFL
+156 IVFSMLIVFL
-166 IAKRLTPRYAMIWV
+166 IAKRLMPRYTMIWV
-180 LITGIVLSLA
+180 LAAGVLLSLI
-190 LGKMNPVT
+190 LGKMNPV
-198 FDFNLAIPQWI
+198 DVSFNLAIPQWI
-209 TPEWTWNATLNL
+209 SPEWTWNSTLNL
-221 TLPLILVS
+221 AVPLILVS

-236 GMAIMRLSGYDTPAK
+236 GMAIMKLSGYDTPAK

-297 GIANGLFY
+297 GIANGIFY

-335 LGAIATNISAAM
+335 LGAIATNISVAM
-347 KSDEHRD
+347 KNDGQRD

-359 FLATASGMHFLG
+359 FLASASGMHFLG

-383 IAHLILSKKPT
+383 IAHFI
-394 LTPSDTQFVPNVQ
+394 LTP
-407 ALDQPV
+407 
-413 QNIQLQNIQPKDDRS
+413 RS
-428 SPQTTSS
+428 TS
-435 SIISKAN
+435 ATN
-442 GS
+442 

>member
-1 MTTLFKTLKDDWSIS
+1 MATLLKTLKNDWSIS

-31 PLIIFFQAAQK
+31 PLIIFFQAAQR
-42 AEVSNAMMVSWIW
+42 AHVSTDMMVSWIW
-55 GISIGAAVAGIFLSI
+55 GISIGAAVSGIYLSI
-70 KFKVPVIT
+70 KYKTPVIT

-85 ALLVTLFPHISLN
+85 ALLVTLFPNVSLN
-98 EAIAAYITTAI
+98 EAVAAYITSAV
-109 VIFFIGITGYFD
+109 VIFLIGVTGYFD

-141 QFGVGLF
+141 QFGIGLF
-148 TASDSMPI
+148 TASDSMPF
-156 IVFSMLLIFL
+156 IVFSMLIVFL
-166 IAKRLTPRYAMIWV
+166 IAKRLMPRYTMIWV
-180 LITGIVLSLA
+180 LAAGVLLSLI
-190 LGKMNPVT
+190 LGKMNPVDVS
-198 FDFNLAIPQWI
+198 FSLAIPQWI
-209 TPEWTWNATLNL
+209 SPEWTWNSTLNL
-221 TLPLILVS
+221 AVPLILVS

-236 GMAIMRLSGYDTPAK
+236 GMAIMKLSGYDTPAK
-251 PIITATSIASLA
+251 PIISVTSIASLA

-297 GIANGLFY
+297 GIANGIFY

-335 LGAIATNISAAM
+335 LGAIATNISVAM
-347 KSDEHRD
+347 RNDSQRD

-383 IAHLILSKKPT
+383 IAHFI
-394 LTPSDTQFVPNVQ
+394 LTP
-407 ALDQPV
+407 
-413 QNIQLQNIQPKDDRS
+413 RS
-428 SPQTTSS
+428 TS
-435 SIISKAN
+435 ATN
-442 GS
+442 

>member
-1 MTTLFKTLKDDWSIS
+1 MATLFKILKNDWSIS

-31 PLIIFFQAAQK
+31 PLIIFFQAAQR
-42 AEVSNAMMVSWIW
+42 AHVSTDMMVSWIW
-55 GISIGAAVAGIFLSI
+55 GISIGAAVSGIYLSI
-70 KFKVPVIT
+70 KYKTPVIT

-85 ALLVTLFPHISLN
+85 ALLVTLFPNISLN
-98 EAIAAYITTAI
+98 EAVAAYITSAI
-109 VIFFIGITGYFD
+109 VIFLIGITGYFD

-141 QFGVGLF
+141 QFGISLF
-148 TASDSMPI
+148 TASDSMPL
-156 IVFSMLLIFL
+156 IVFSMLIVFL
-166 IAKRLTPRYAMIWV
+166 IAKRLMPRYTMIWV
-180 LITGIVLSLA
+180 LAAGVLLSLI
-190 LGKMNPVT
+190 LGKMNPVDVS
-198 FDFNLAIPQWI
+198 FSLAIPQWI
-209 TPEWTWNATLNL
+209 SPEWTWNSTLNL
-221 TLPLILVS
+221 AVPLILVS

-236 GMAIMRLSGYDTPAK
+236 GMAIMKLSGYDTPAK
-251 PIITATSIASLA
+251 PIITVTSIASLA

-297 GIANGLFY
+297 GIANGIFY

-335 LGAIATNISAAM
+335 LGAIATNISVAM
-347 KSDEHRD
+347 KNDGQRD

-359 FLATASGMHFLG
+359 FLASASGMHFLG

-383 IAHLILSKKPT
+383 IAHFI
-394 LTPSDTQFVPNVQ
+394 LTP
-407 ALDQPV
+407 
-413 QNIQLQNIQPKDDRS
+413 RS
-428 SPQTTSS
+428 TPAT
-435 SIISKAN
+435 N
-442 GS
+442 

>member
-1 MTTLFKTLKDDWSIS
+1 MATLLKTLKDDWSIS

-42 AEVSNAMMVSWIW
+42 AQVSSAMMISWIW

-70 KFKVPVIT
+70 KYKVPIIT

-98 EAIAAYITTAI
+98 EAVAAYITSAV
-109 VIFFIGITGYFD
+109 VIFLVGITGYFD
-121 KLLKWIPQDVAA
+121 KLLRWIPQDVAA

-141 QFGVGLF
+141 QFGLGLF
-148 TASDSMPI
+148 TASDSMPT
-156 IVFSMLLIFL
+156 IVFGMLAVFL
-166 IAKRLTPRYAMIWV
+166 VAKRLVPRYAMVWV
-180 LITGIVLSLA
+180 LVCGVGLSLF
-190 LGKMNPVT
+190 LGKMNPVDVHFSLASPQFISPQWSWNST
-198 FDFNLAIPQWI
+198 LNLAI
-209 TPEWTWNATLNL
+209 
-221 TLPLILVS
+221 PLILVS
-229 LTGQFLP
+229 LSGQFLP
-236 GMAIMRLSGYDTPAK
+236 GMAMMKISGYDTPAK

-297 GIANGLFY
+297 GIANGIFY

-335 LGAIATNISAAM
+335 LGAIGTNITVAM
-347 KSDEHRD
+347 KSDAHRD

-383 IAHLILSKKPT
+383 IAHLVLSKPAAKT
-394 LTPSDTQFVPNVQ
+394 T
-407 ALDQPV
+407 A
-413 QNIQLQNIQPKDDRS
+413 
-428 SPQTTSS
+428 TSS
-435 SIISKAN
+435 T
-442 GS
+442 

>member
-1 MTTLFKTLKDDWSIS
+1 MATLFKTLKNDWSIS

-31 PLIIFFQAAQK
+31 PLIIFFQAAQR
-42 AEVSNAMMVSWIW
+42 AHVSTDMMVSWIW
-55 GISIGAAVAGIFLSI
+55 GISIGAAVSGIYLSI
-70 KFKVPVIT
+70 KYKTPVIT

-85 ALLVTLFPHISLN
+85 ALLVTLFPNVSLN
-98 EAIAAYITTAI
+98 EAVAAYITSAI
-109 VIFFIGITGYFD
+109 VIFLIGVTGYFD

-141 QFGVGLF
+141 QFGIGLF
-148 TASDSMPI
+148 TASDSMPF
-156 IVFSMLLIFL
+156 IVFSMLIVFL
-166 IAKRLTPRYAMIWV
+166 IAKRLMPRYTMIWV
-180 LITGIVLSLA
+180 LAAGVLLSLI
-190 LGKMNPVT
+190 LGKMNPVDVS
-198 FDFNLAIPQWI
+198 FSLAIPQWI
-209 TPEWTWNATLNL
+209 SPEWTWNSTLNL
-221 TLPLILVS
+221 AVPLILVS

-236 GMAIMRLSGYDTPAK
+236 GMAIMKLSGYDTPAK
-251 PIITATSIASLA
+251 HIITATSIVSLA
-263 VACVGGI
+263 VACIGGI

-297 GIANGLFY
+297 GIANGIFY

-335 LGAIATNISAAM
+335 LGAIATNISVAM
-347 KSDEHRD
+347 KNDNQRD

-383 IAHLILSKKPT
+383 IAHFI
-394 LTPSDTQFVPNVQ
+394 LTP
-407 ALDQPV
+407 
-413 QNIQLQNIQPKDDRS
+413 RS
-428 SPQTTSS
+428 APLT
-435 SIISKAN
+435 N
-442 GS
+442 